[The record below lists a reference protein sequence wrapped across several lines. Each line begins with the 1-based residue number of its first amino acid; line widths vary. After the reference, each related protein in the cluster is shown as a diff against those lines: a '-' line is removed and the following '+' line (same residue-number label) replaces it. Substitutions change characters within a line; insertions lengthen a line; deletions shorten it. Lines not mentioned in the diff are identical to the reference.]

1 MLKKLSAAAT
11 TTAFVLSASTALA
24 QSLPFAEVDTD
35 ADGMLSNEELVA
47 AFGEGG
53 AEILMADDS
62 DGDGMLSVAEIRIA
76 ADASAGMSDDMD
88 DVDSPDERSASEAE
102 EEPDYRDADGTN
114 DGVDPNTID
123 ENGTGN
129 EEDEEASE

>member
-76 ADASAGMSDDMD
+76 ADASTGMSDDMD